1 MPKKILTSLSREGL
15 GISSNEYRINRQIR
29 AREVRLID
37 DANDNIGVVTLAR
50 ALEMAEEREL
60 DLVEVAPNA
69 DPPVCR
75 IMDFGKFQYEKQRRE
90 RKARKTQKTVEVKQI
105 RMGPTTD
112 EFHMGIM
119 ITKARGWLE
128 EGMKVRFSIKFRGR
142 QNLHTD
148 IGRQRLKKIAEAL
161 SEVATVEQSPN
172 LEGNQMSMTLTP
184 GGTGV
189 PTAGGTTTGSSAAS
203 GTATASGNA
212 AASGAVTPSAE
223 GAKKPQDA

>member
-1 MPKKILTSLSREGL
+1 M
-15 GISSNEYRINRQIR
+15 
-29 AREVRLID
+29 RLID
-37 DANDNIGVVTLAR
+37 DANDNIGVVTFAR

-112 EFHMGIM
+112 DFHMGIM
-119 ITKARGWLE
+119 VTKARAWLE

-161 SEVATVEQSPN
+161 NDVATVEQSPN
-172 LEGNQMSMTLTP
+172 LEGNQMSMTVTP
-184 GGTGV
+184 GGT
-189 PTAGGTTTGSSAAS
+189 ALAAANASAAAS
-203 GTATASGNA
+203 EKAAATEKANANA
-212 AASGAVTPSAE
+212 AANEKAAANAE
-223 GAKKPQDA
+223 NAKKPQDG

>member
-1 MPKKILTSLSREGL
+1 M
-15 GISSNEYRINRQIR
+15 
-29 AREVRLID
+29 RLID
-37 DANDNIGVVTLAR
+37 DANDNIGVVSLAR

-90 RKARKTQKTVEVKQI
+90 RKARKTQKVVEVKQI

-112 EFHMGIM
+112 DFHLSIM
-119 ITKARGWLE
+119 IGKARTWLD

-148 IGRQRLKKIAEAL
+148 IGRNRLKKIAEEL
-161 SEVATVEQSPN
+161 KDVATVEQSPN
-172 LEGNQMSMTLTP
+172 LEGNQMSMML
-184 GGTGV
+184 
-189 PTAGGTTTGSSAAS
+189 
-203 GTATASGNA
+203 
-212 AASGAVTPSAE
+212 TPSATAPAAE
-223 GAKKPQDA
+223 GSKNPQE